1 MILTKISKI
10 SLTVYAKNLWFLS
23 SIETIECG
31 LNCLKIM
38 PFLMCLLLCCSQ
50 SYGTFLNCFLSDC
63 LSCSLY
69 RAYFSSFHFVMLYMG
84 KISSSAALPSSLSS
98 QNIKMKQLIPH
109 TKITLEQ
116 FVVVDQSTIS
126 RYKPVAVLYSRYVK

>member
-1 MILTKISKI
+1 MLKICDFW
-10 SLTVYAKNLWFLS
+10 VQ
-23 SIETIECG
+23 IETTECG

-50 SYGTFLNCFLSDC
+50 AYGRFLKLFSPTGLKTVFYQTV
-63 LSCSLY
+63 SL
-69 RAYFSSFHFVMLYMG
+69 ALFIGHIFSSFHFVMLYMG

-109 TKITLEQ
+109 MKITLEQ
-116 FVVVDQSTIS
+116 FVVMDQSTIS
-126 RYKPVAVLYSRYVK
+126 GYKPVAVLYSRYVK